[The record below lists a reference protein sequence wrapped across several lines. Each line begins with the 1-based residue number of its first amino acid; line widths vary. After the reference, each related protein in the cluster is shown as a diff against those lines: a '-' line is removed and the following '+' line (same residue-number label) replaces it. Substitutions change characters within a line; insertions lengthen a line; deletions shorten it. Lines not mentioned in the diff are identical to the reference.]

1 MVDLAQVT
9 ALEAARLRAAS
20 APTAPR
26 RSVFA
31 RVLRQVLYLII
42 AAGAYV
48 AHQHFKLAGAS
59 GPALAA
65 LVVAAAFAL
74 APVRAVL
81 HALLALERGAL
92 HLVHG
97 IGGLA
102 FVGLS
107 LAGVFSA
114 GPLLSHAALAPF
126 EIMGAAQAVMHQ
138 NHPRNSEQA
147 AALRQFA
154 AALPQ
159 VQQFTRAG
167 SLNSPENLQR
177 AVSVLSNL
185 LSKAQVLGS
194 TELQADPGFRSALR
208 ETTARL
214 GVNLGLDSADQ
225 LMRKLAA
232 HPDTAAEL
240 PQLRRQLAQARKA
253 LATRRA
259 AAATIEAKEN
269 SQ

>member
-1 MVDLAQVT
+1 MVDLAQAT
-9 ALEAARLRAAS
+9 SLEAARLRIGNAAM
-20 APTAPR
+20 APR
-26 RSVFA
+26 RSVLA
-31 RVLRQVLYLII
+31 RVLRQVLYFII

-59 GPALAA
+59 GPALAS
-65 LVVAAAFAL
+65 LVVAAGFAL

-81 HALLALERGAL
+81 HALLELERGAL

-102 FVGLS
+102 FIALS

-114 GPLLSHAALAPF
+114 GPLLSHTALAPF

-138 NHPRNSEQA
+138 NHPRNAAQA

-154 AALPQ
+154 SALPE
-159 VQQFTRAG
+159 VQQFTRSG
-167 SLNSPENLQR
+167 SLSSPENLQR
-177 AVSVLSNL
+177 AVSVLSDL

-194 TELQADPGFRSALR
+194 TELQADPGFQSALR

-225 LMRKLAA
+225 LIRKLAT
-232 HPDTAAEL
+232 HPGAAAEL

-259 AAATIEAKEN
+259 PTNTIDAREN